1 MKTLID
7 LSKVFRPIAKRRTR
21 CCNEWFLV
29 FAQLH
34 DWFEGIDEPLN
45 PSKFS
50 SNSQK
55 RDFFSQQTIKLGWLP
70 YLRSLDQGLSHAGDQ
85 YPVERYLLW
94 VSPKWWVHLHIP
106 LIAELKPWR
115 RGSSKVFKLSHTI
128 TNSKYMFINSNVK
141 NFHFSRSNRY
151 KYGNVDFFFVKL
163 IEVTL

>member
-55 RDFFSQQTIKLGWLP
+55 RDFFFATDHKIGLVTIFEKSRPGAISCRRSISCGEVFALGLP
-70 YLRSLDQGLSHAGDQ
+70 QMMSPFTYSSHRRA
-85 YPVERYLLW
+85 EA
-94 VSPKWWVHLHIP
+94 PK
-106 LIAELKPWR
+106 K
-115 RGSSKVFKLSHTI
+115 G
-128 TNSKYMFINSNVK
+128 
-141 NFHFSRSNRY
+141 
-151 KYGNVDFFFVKL
+151 
-163 IEVTL
+163 